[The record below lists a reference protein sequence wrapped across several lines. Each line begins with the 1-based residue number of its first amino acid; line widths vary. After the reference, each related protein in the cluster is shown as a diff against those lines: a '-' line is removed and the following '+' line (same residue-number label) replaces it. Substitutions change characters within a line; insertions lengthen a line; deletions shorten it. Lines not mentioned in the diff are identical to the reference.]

1 MLLVGRSLWSIL
13 LSLSVLVVPSYFKFV
28 LDSNSLTGA
37 SMLAIGFVSLRRRLT
52 GKAHQMLS
60 IKHGP
65 KYEVPYDVKVLSYN
79 IFLRPPLVKNNADD
93 FKNERLK
100 EFINHIDQ
108 FDIISLQEM
117 FCLANTR
124 QRVLLNAARA
134 KGFKYHC
141 ESVNASWYSAKFI
154 DAGLLILSK
163 YPILESDGYIYRS
176 GNQIDSWAAKQ
187 VIYAKIQIT
196 GTFFLHVFN
205 THLQASYFDSHE
217 SHNKINDFARADQV
231 SEMATFIEKKTSGS
245 PYPILIT
252 GDFNINSRE
261 TGSPNNETREYK
273 YMMETLDPS
282 GTRLRDLLKES
293 HNGVHPITYGDVH
306 ERVDGDKVIYSPKE
320 TLLTHTADHC
330 CNLSIDYVFFGD
342 TPSNQAE
349 NVVEVVSAKVE
360 EFLVDPA
367 VVKCSQLSDHYG
379 ITTTLRVNKSD
390 VCVEKNNTPGK
401 RGGDDVVTATVSSSS
416 DDVVTT
422 TTRDANG
429 DYTL

>member
-28 LDSNSLTGA
+28 VESNSLTGA
-37 SMLAIGFVSLRRRLT
+37 SVLAICLLSVRRRLAAW
-52 GKAHQMLS
+52 KSIPLS

-65 KYEVPYDVKVLSYN
+65 KSDVPYDVKVLSYN

-108 FDIISLQEM
+108 YDIISLQEM
-117 FCLANTR
+117 FCLANSR
-124 QRVLLNAARA
+124 QRVLLNAARE

-141 ESVNASWYSAKFI
+141 ESINAAWYTAKFI
-154 DAGLLILSK
+154 DAGLLIMSK

-176 GNQIDSWAAKQ
+176 GNQIDGWAAKQ

-217 SHNKINDFARADQV
+217 NHNKINDFARADQV
-231 SEMATFIEKKTSGS
+231 SEMAAFIEKKTSGS
-245 PYPILIT
+245 PYPILVT

-261 TGSPNNETREYK
+261 VGSPNNETREYK
-273 YMMETLDPS
+273 YMMETLDPT
-282 GTRLRDLLKES
+282 GTRLRDLLKEEY
-293 HNGVHPITYGDVH
+293 NGIHPITYGDVH
-306 ERVDGDKVIYSPKE
+306 EQVSGDKITYIPRE

-330 CNLSIDYVFFGD
+330 CGLSIDYVFFGD
-342 TPSNQAE
+342 TESNKSA
-349 NVVEVVSAKVE
+349 NVLEVVSAKVE

-390 VCVEKNNTPGK
+390 VCVEEEK
-401 RGGDDVVTATVSSSS
+401 REEEPLPQWGDSALSVSLS
-416 DDVVTT
+416 DD
-422 TTRDANG
+422 DG
-429 DYTL
+429 DYEL